1 MTNSRLLW
9 PTKEQL
15 RRRYE
20 LMDRMMQRHGVDAK
34 TARRVDGGLA
44 FLEARAKCRYC
55 LHEEACRRW
64 LTIRAPRRSPDFCPN
79 TAFFLTLSERLLVSR
94 MRARR
99 APRQNRKFRRGG

>member
-1 MTNSRLLW
+1 MAKSRLLW

-34 TARRVDGGLA
+34 AARQVDGGLA

-55 LHEEACRRW
+55 LQEEACQRW
-64 LTIRAPRRSPDFCPN
+64 LTTNAPWSFPDFCPN
-79 TAFFLTLSERLLVSR
+79 NAFFLTLSERLLMTG

-99 APRQNRKFRRGG
+99 TPRRSRKFRRGG